1 MALIWKEWR
10 EVRWFL
16 FAGLAIFL
24 GFPLLEASQVYLR
37 GHAFCSNIPEGM
49 VPSLG
54 GVFAIFV
61 AVGATS
67 RDLKDKLACF
77 WQSRPVG
84 IWRWAVA
91 KYLLG
96 LLVVLL
102 VCCIP
107 LVMEFFMFKAA
118 GRQTGFICSV
128 LFCHTFT
135 LVLVYSLSFLMGCL
149 IRSAVYAT
157 IFSMAV
163 TLLIYFL
170 PMLVPA
176 LEGFSILNIMEQRP
190 LQLVMLGEWGG
201 GGPWFAGKLRIV
213 RIPGFSEWVLHYN
226 IEFLRYVVFALTCSA
241 AGVVTAGIAVKR
253 NWRLRVGQKLM
264 FWSLGG
270 VAFLLFLTFAFQVGS
285 NLECVEQ
292 IPLESEGERGV
303 AMVACDGRQ
312 GVLLLHNETRRRRP
326 NDPRYSFRR
335 FDLSQ
340 TELRIGKELRLG
352 DGPEYSWRDMRSR
365 IVWSPDHPEWVYF
378 LKKEGFTEHG
388 KWRLKNLFL
397 CAAELNGIGGDAVKV
412 SRLDLTGYLGDA
424 RYSGGSIV
432 LHDKSIYGFICGKL
446 FLIDVSRPGSPEVV
460 SVVEGYRN
468 PVYGESTGG
477 GRVTLILRLV
487 AAEGLSLAER
497 LRITV
502 ELASPHPYVM
512 ACEGEVVVAVART
525 FFRLYRLAGTEDLGN
540 GEQIAILEMTVQRE
554 PTALERWLD
563 LYPHRVFLRHGLA
576 YVLYRG
582 RPFGGLTVYDVSRPD
597 MIRRVGH
604 YAAPDELLL
613 AIAPLADGNILVG
626 GGKLHIVAP
635 PRSGSIESTRYGL

>member
-1 MALIWKEWR
+1 
-10 EVRWFL
+10 
-16 FAGLAIFL
+16 
-24 GFPLLEASQVYLR
+24 
-37 GHAFCSNIPEGM
+37 M

-118 GRQTGFICSV
+118 DWRTGFVCSV

-135 LVLVYSLSFLMGCL
+135 LVLVYSLAFLMGCL
-149 IRSAVYAT
+149 IRSAVYAA

-163 TLLIYFL
+163 ALLIYFL
-170 PMLVPA
+170 PMLAPS
-176 LEGFSILNIMEQRP
+176 LEGFSIINIMNQRP
-190 LQLVMLGEWGG
+190 LQLVRLGEWGG
-201 GGPWFAGKLRIV
+201 GGPWFWVMRGIV
-213 RIPGFSEWVLHYN
+213 RIPGTGGWALRCN
-226 IEFLRYVVFALTCSA
+226 IEFVRYVVFALTCSA

-253 NWRLRVGQKLM
+253 NWRLKVGQKLM

-285 NLECVEQ
+285 NLKCVEQ
-292 IPLESEGERGV
+292 IPVKSEGERGV

-312 GVLLLHNETRRRRP
+312 GVLLLHDETRRRIP
-326 NDPRYSFRR
+326 NRPRYSFRR

-340 TELRIGKELRLG
+340 TGPRIGKELRLT
-352 DGPEYSWRDMRSR
+352 DGPEYSWRDMQSR
-365 IVWSPDHPEWVYF
+365 ILWSPDHPEWVYF
-378 LKKEGFTEHG
+378 LNKEVITKDG
-388 KWRLKNLFL
+388 KRRVKNLFL
-397 CAAELNGIGGDAVKV
+397 CAAALDGQAGEAAKV
-412 SRLDLTGYLGDA
+412 RRLDLTGYLGAKRRLD
-424 RYSGGSIV
+424 GPIV
-432 LHDKSIYGFICGKL
+432 LHDEMIYGFICERL
-446 FLIDVSRPGSPEVV
+446 FLIDVSRPGSPEVTR
-460 SVVEGYRN
+460 VVEGYRN
-468 PVYGESTGG
+468 PRYGESGG
-477 GRVTLILRLV
+477 SGRVTLSLQLV
-487 AAEGLSLAER
+487 PAEGLSMAER
-497 LRITV
+497 LRITA
-502 ELASPHPYVM
+502 ELASPRPYLM
-512 ACEGEVVVAVART
+512 ACEGEVVVAVTRA
-525 FFRLYRLAGTEDLGN
+525 FLRLYRFAGTEDLGN
-540 GEQIAILEMTVQRE
+540 GEQIAILEMTGQRE

-635 PRSGSIESTRYGL
+635 PGSGSIESTR